1 MVLLWMLTVCM
12 SQLSPFCAAKEVLG
26 HLRDQFIEEVAS
38 KDIVHD
44 LKHKNIITD
53 GVLAEVN
60 REPGATR
67 QNEILH
73 EHLERTS
80 TKDSLITVCE
90 VIIAVP
96 GNPRMQKFGQDM
108 KSMLEGK
115 LCVCSHMHT
124 ASTCLV

>member
-1 MVLLWMLTVCM
+1 MVLHWMLTVCM
-12 SQLSPFCAAKEVLG
+12 SQLSPFCTAKEVLG
-26 HLRDQFIEEVAS
+26 RLRDRFIEEVAS
-38 KDIVHD
+38 KDIVYN

-53 GVLAEVN
+53 SVLAEVN

-67 QNEILH
+67 QSEILYYN
-73 EHLERTS
+73 LERTS

-90 VIIAVP
+90 VIIAVR
-96 GNPRMQKFGQDM
+96 GNSKMQKFGQDM
-108 KSMLEGK
+108 KSMLKGK